1 MYNYIKNLKD
11 NTPLNDE
18 LYFKS
23 LVNGA
28 MSFDVFK
35 NLKLIFMVLFV
46 ISQGHYLCYA
56 QELIAILGD

>member
-35 NLKLIFMVLFV
+35 K
-46 ISQGHYLCYA
+46 SQT
-56 QELIAILGD
+56 

>member
-1 MYNYIKNLKD
+1 MYNYIKVLKD

-35 NLKLIFMVLFV
+35 K
-46 ISQGHYLCYA
+46 SQTNFYSCLLYTSPSPR
-56 QELIAILGD
+56 D